1 MNIQFLSCLE
11 GKFGIGQYSE
21 RLAQGMYRH
30 GLEILLSR
38 KKGAEF
44 PFTNHYH
51 HRSLKN
57 LRNYIAPYYMYK
69 ELNNQ
74 HRKYSIYHADNID
87 AFTGYYWSNKKKA
100 GKNIVTIHDVIPL
113 HFKNENPLVH
123 QYYLY
128 QLNTSLKH
136 SDLIVTVS
144 ETSKQDLVKMTNVDP
159 SKVEVVYNGI
169 DHDTFY
175 WDKNF
180 KSENDKFTIRY
191 LGGLG
196 VVHKNASALIEV
208 ARILEEKG
216 LDFKME
222 IGSGNPAYTN
232 LPDLVEKYNLK
243 NVSFVGYVA
252 DKNLQEFLQTADA
265 FLYPSKF
272 EGFGFPPLEAM
283 ACGTATVSSNE
294 GSLGEVLENGAL
306 LSSSAPEEL
315 AENIIR
321 LMSDENLK
329 KEYEQKGIETAQKY
343 TWSKATKDL
352 ANIYENLM
360 R

>member
-21 RLAQGMYRH
+21 RLAQGMYRN

-38 KKGAEF
+38 KKGTEF

-57 LRNYIAPYYMYK
+57 LRNYIAPFYMSR
-69 ELNNQ
+69 ELNQQ
-74 HRKYSIYHADNID
+74 HREYSIYHADNID
-87 AFTGYYWSNKKKA
+87 AFTGFYWSNKNKT

-113 HFKNENPLVH
+113 HFKNTNPLIH

-128 QLNTSLKH
+128 QLNTSIKQ
-136 SDLIVTVS
+136 SDLIITVS
-144 ETSKQDLVKMTNVDP
+144 ETSKIDLVNMTNVSPD
-159 SKVEVVYNGI
+159 KVKVVYNGI
-169 DHDTFY
+169 DHSTFY

-180 KSENDKFTIRY
+180 KTQNEKFTIRY

-196 VVHKNASALIEV
+196 VVHKNAVALIEV

-216 LDFKME
+216 LDFSME
-222 IGSGNPAYTN
+222 IGSGNAAYTN
-232 LPDLVEKYNLK
+232 LPELVEKYQLQ
-243 NVSFVGYVA
+243 NVSFVGYVD
-252 DKNLQEFLQTADA
+252 DKDLQQFLQTADA

-294 GSLGEVLENGAL
+294 GSLGEVLKNGAL
-306 LSSSAPEEL
+306 LSTSAPEEL
-315 AENIIR
+315 AENIIK
-321 LMSDENLK
+321 LMEDENLK
-329 KEYEQKGIETAQKY
+329 KEYELKGIETAKKY
-343 TWSKATKDL
+343 TWEKATKDL
-352 ANIYENLM
+352 ESIYENLM
-360 R
+360 L